1 MGLDNGIYVRSN
13 KRKITR
19 DMLPNIISYPF
30 DIADDLEIAYF
41 RKYWGMRNEIV
52 GSFQHDR
59 YNTILL
65 ETPQQVK
72 KLIGIIASWLNKQK
86 WDEEADSIWEYD
98 SAADNLLRSI
108 INLSAMYT
116 FMEQNPDVYLEFYDS
131 Y

>member
-30 DIADDLEIAYF
+30 QIADDLEIAYF

-52 GSFQHDR
+52 GSFDHDT
-59 YNTILL
+59 YNTIYL

-72 KLIGIIASWLNKQK
+72 KLIGIIASWLNEQK
-86 WDEEADSIWEYD
+86 WNEEAASIWEYD
-98 SAADNLLRSI
+98 DAVDNLLRSI